1 MESLNDVGSIT
12 YFNADGS
19 IHETVTFNNQERYLE
34 EAKEALKTRGITGWK
49 CNTLSKD
56 LNLHYELYKMIADE
70 VDDDAMSRGEYARQ
84 HPELQKTE
92 EIERTTQAAIRTDS
106 KYQQAEQRRPKVSN
120 LTNAIKEKISITE
133 YAAMLGYHVK
143 QISSDRYTLLEHDSM
158 AIKFDKSGMEYF
170 IWNSRGIGG
179 SVIDFAMAIHDVDK
193 ETAIKTLRNYLHS
206 RTPEQIDDTNR
217 RKKIQAAHSMKPK
230 SLEMPPPC
238 EGAFRK
244 VYAYLSKSRG
254 IEAEIVSSLM
264 KNRQLYQDE
273 RGNAV
278 FVGFDYDGREKYAF
292 KRSSNTNIPYRGEA
306 TGSNKS
312 VGFSMGLVDRTP
324 RRLFVTE
331 AAIDAL
337 SLKSL
342 MLIHG
347 IADSDCAYLACG
359 GTASNALLYHIKHHP
374 QIQKIYL
381 CMDNDEAGHTAR
393 KNFRSELKTVGFSG
407 KVIDKI
413 PIGKDFNED
422 LKTLR
427 ETAPAMK
434 QNQNTKERGLSYEHS
449 YTR

>member
-1 MESLNDVGSIT
+1 M
-12 YFNADGS
+12 
-19 IHETVTFNNQERYLE
+19 
-34 EAKEALKTRGITGWK
+34 
-49 CNTLSKD
+49 
-56 LNLHYELYKMIADE
+56 
-70 VDDDAMSRGEYARQ
+70 
-84 HPELQKTE
+84 
-92 EIERTTQAAIRTDS
+92 
-106 KYQQAEQRRPKVSN
+106 
-120 LTNAIKEKISITE
+120 
-133 YAAMLGYHVK
+133 
-143 QISSDRYTLLEHDSM
+143 
-158 AIKFDKSGMEYF
+158 
-170 IWNSRGIGG
+170 
-179 SVIDFAMAIHDVDK
+179 
-193 ETAIKTLRNYLHS
+193 
-206 RTPEQIDDTNR
+206 
-217 RKKIQAAHSMKPK
+217 
-230 SLEMPPPC
+230 
-238 EGAFRK
+238 
-244 VYAYLSKSRG
+244 
-254 IEAEIVSSLM
+254 
-264 KNRQLYQDE
+264 
-273 RGNAV
+273 

-347 IADSDCAYLACG
+347 IDDSDCAYLACG
-359 GTASNALLYHIKHHP
+359 GTASNALLYHILHHP

-381 CMDNDEAGHTAR
+381 CMDNDEARHTAR